1 MTEDSFTSLVGRTI
15 IVTGVASGIGRAIAL
30 LLAERGANLAMTDR
44 SEDAG
49 KELLENLKAKFPS
62 QELAFEPLD
71 LQDVDGIARL
81 VETFNARFKRLDG
94 LANCAGANIPSP
106 IAHEVDDK
114 LWEITTNVNQRA
126 VWLLQ
131 KHFIAAVLGKKG
143 KEEAPAGGYSIVTV
157 GSMASL
163 QGGPTFA
170 AYVGTKHAVLGY
182 TRAISKEYATENI
195 RVNLVAPGNI
205 ETPMFNQV
213 ISEDKRAAVVDSV
226 PMKRMGEA
234 VEIAKAVAFLL
245 SSEASYITGAYLPVD
260 GGVTA

>member
-1 MTEDSFTSLVGRTI
+1 
-15 IVTGVASGIGRAIAL
+15 
-30 LLAERGANLAMTDR
+30 MTDR

-49 KELLENLKAKFPS
+49 KKLLEELKAKYPS
-62 QELAFEPLD
+62 QELAFESLD

-94 LANCAGANIPSP
+94 LANCANIPSP
-106 IAHEVDDK
+106 VAHEVDDK

-143 KEEAPAGGYSIVTV
+143 KEEAPAGGYSIV
-157 GSMASL
+157 
-163 QGGPTFA
+163 
-170 AYVGTKHAVLGY
+170 GTKHAVLGY
-182 TRAISKEYATENI
+182 TRAVSKEYATQNI

-226 PMKRMGEA
+226 PMKRMGEP

-245 SSEASYITGAYLPVD
+245 SSEASYITGACLPVD